1 MSRFGAMRLSARGFT
16 PRGLVLR
23 DLGLHGVR
31 QGGLL
36 LDGSCTIVVMSDDS
50 RLGLF
55 DDDFFLDDDDLALL
69 AEGIMVD
76 RPGRAY
82 SNRYCG
88 RRLSRLQRG
97 RLRAN
102 LRLLY

>member
-1 MSRFGAMRLSARGFT
+1 VSRFGAMRLST
-16 PRGLVLR
+16 RGLVLR
-23 DLGLHGVR
+23 GLRLLGARL
-31 QGGLL
+31 GGLL
-36 LDGSCTIVVMSDDS
+36 LDGSYAILVVSDDS

-82 SNRYCG
+82 SNRHCG
-88 RRLSRLQRG
+88 RRLGRLLRG